1 MNSLQL
7 VEKQIAVDPHI
18 SFYQDESGLKFLEIE
33 NSLATAKIAM
43 QGGHIMS
50 WQPKH
55 AADPVLWLSDNA
67 RYIHGRSI
75 RGGVPICW
83 PWFGPHPT
91 DSTLCPHGF
100 ARVMPWD
107 LMESYT
113 LENGATR
120 LILQIMHT
128 PVAQKQLSY
137 PYNLSLTIDI
147 GATLKIALTTTNRGN
162 QPFVIGEAL
171 HTYFQVSDVE
181 KITVTGLEGC
191 EYADKVLN
199 YDRSTQQDAI
209 SFNSEFDRVYV
220 NTKADCVIEDAG
232 LNRRIRISKTG
243 SNATV
248 IWTPWREKAL
258 GLGDMGTD
266 ENWRKMICVESANA
280 MENIVMVSPNQAHVL
295 AVEYSTEPM

>member
-1 MNSLQL
+1 MNSLHL
-7 VEKQIAVDPHI
+7 VEKEIAIDPHI
-18 SFYQDESGLKFLEIE
+18 SFYQDETGLKFLEIE
-33 NSLATAKIAM
+33 NSMATAKIAM

-55 AADPVLWLSDNA
+55 AADPVLWLSDHA

-128 PVAQKQLSY
+128 PVAQRQLSY

-147 GATLKIALTTTNRGN
+147 GATLKMALTTTNRGN
-162 QPFVIGEAL
+162 QPFVIGEAF

-181 KITVTGLEGC
+181 KIAISGLQDT

-199 YDRSTQQDAI
+199 YDRHTQHGDI
-209 SFNSEFDRVYV
+209 RFDGEFDRVYV
-220 NTKADCVIEDAG
+220 NTKADCVIEDPG
-232 LNRRIRISKTG
+232 YHRRIRIAKTG

-248 IWTPWREKAL
+248 IWTPWREKAH
-258 GLGDMGTD
+258 GLGDMGLD
-266 ENWRKMICVESANA
+266 ESWRNMICVESANA

-295 AVEYSTEPM
+295 AVEYSIEAM

>member
-1 MNSLQL
+1 MNSLHL
-7 VEKQIAVDPHI
+7 VEKEIALDPHI
-18 SFYQDESGLKFLEIE
+18 SFYQDETGLKFLEIE
-33 NSLATAKIAM
+33 NGMATAKIAM
-43 QGGHIMS
+43 QGGHIMH

-113 LENGATR
+113 LDNGATR

-128 PVAQKQLSY
+128 PVAQRQLSY

-147 GATLKIALTTTNRGN
+147 GSTLKIALTTTNRGS
-162 QPFVIGEAL
+162 QPFVIGEAF
-171 HTYFQVSDVE
+171 HTYFQVSDVGN
-181 KITVTGLEGC
+181 IAVTGLEGC

-199 YDRSTQQDAI
+199 YDRHTQQDAI
-209 SFNSEFDRVYV
+209 KFDQEFDRVYV
-220 NTKADCVIEDAG
+220 NTKADCVIEDPG
-232 LNRRIRISKTG
+232 LNRRIRIAKTG

-248 IWTPWREKAL
+248 IWTPWREKAH
-258 GLGDMGTD
+258 GLGDMGLD
-266 ENWRKMICVESANA
+266 ENWRRMICVESANA
-280 MENIVMVSPNQAHVL
+280 MENIVMVSPNQSHVL
-295 AVEYSTEPM
+295 AVEYSTESM

>member
-1 MNSLQL
+1 MNSLHL
-7 VEKQIAVDPHI
+7 VEKEIALDPHI
-18 SFYQDESGLKFLEIE
+18 SFYQDETGLKFLEIE
-33 NSLATAKIAM
+33 NGMATAKIAM
-43 QGGHIMS
+43 QGGHIMH

-113 LENGATR
+113 LDNGATR

-128 PVAQKQLSY
+128 PVAQRQLSY

-147 GATLKIALTTTNRGN
+147 GSTLKIALTTTNRGS
-162 QPFVIGEAL
+162 QPFVIGEAF
-171 HTYFQVSDVE
+171 HTYFQVSDVGN
-181 KITVTGLEGC
+181 IAITGLEGC

-199 YDRSTQQDAI
+199 YDRHTQQDAI
-209 SFNSEFDRVYV
+209 KFDQEFDRVYV
-220 NTKADCVIEDAG
+220 NTKADCVIEDPG
-232 LNRRIRISKTG
+232 LHRRIRIAKTG

-248 IWTPWREKAL
+248 IWTPWREKAH
-258 GLGDMGTD
+258 GLGDMGLD
-266 ENWRKMICVESANA
+266 ENWRRMICVESANA
-280 MENIVMVSPNQAHVL
+280 MENIVMVSPNQSHVL
-295 AVEYSTEPM
+295 AVEYSTESM

>member
-1 MNSLQL
+1 MNSLHL
-7 VEKQIAVDPHI
+7 VEKEIALDPHI
-18 SFYQDESGLKFLEIE
+18 SFYQDETGLKFLEIE
-33 NSLATAKIAM
+33 NGMATAKIAM
-43 QGGHIMS
+43 QGGHIMH

-113 LENGATR
+113 LDNGATR

-128 PVAQKQLSY
+128 PVAQRQLSY

-147 GATLKIALTTTNRGN
+147 GSTLKIALTTTNRGN
-162 QPFVIGEAL
+162 QPFVIGEAF
-171 HTYFQVSDVE
+171 HTYFQVSDVGN
-181 KITVTGLEGC
+181 IAITGLEGC

-199 YDRSTQQDAI
+199 YDRHTQQDVI
-209 SFNSEFDRVYV
+209 KFDQEFDRVYV
-220 NTKADCVIEDAG
+220 NTKADCVIEDPG
-232 LNRRIRISKTG
+232 LHRRIRIAKTG

-248 IWTPWREKAL
+248 IWTPWREKAH
-258 GLGDMGTD
+258 GLGDMGLD
-266 ENWRKMICVESANA
+266 ENWRRMICVESANA
-280 MENIVMVSPNQAHVL
+280 MENIVMVSPNQSHVL
-295 AVEYSTEPM
+295 AVEYSTESM